1 MFKTRKQIE
10 KKAKNLFED
19 LEQIK
24 DSLCTI
30 TDEVKSKAASMF
42 SDSLET
48 ARDKTS
54 EIQHGINDFV
64 SDRPFKFIGT
74 ALIVGVIAGFLLN
87 QKK

>member
-1 MFKTRKQIE
+1 MFKSRKQIA
-10 KKAKNLFED
+10 KKAKSLFED

-30 TDEVKSKAASMF
+30 TDDVKSKASTMF
-42 SDSLET
+42 SDSFEN
-48 ARDKTS
+48 AKDKTS
-54 EIQHGINDFV
+54 EIGEGINDFV